1 MNVLVNDASLTDI
14 ANAIRSKLNT
24 SDTYK
29 PGQMAGAIQSIP
41 TGGGAVLGTKSIAA
55 NGTYNASS
63 DGYDGYSQVDVNV
76 PNTYTSSDEGKV
88 VSNGYLIEQFADTV
102 TMNGTWDT
110 TYIKS
115 LTVNVSGGG
124 GNAYVSGSFTPSSRV
139 NDVTIDVGSA
149 MTVSGIVV
157 VPHSE
162 SPLKNNG
169 KTCVGLLLTPNAYY
183 KAIGITSNNAGG
195 SLLAPAS
202 LTSGSAFTQS
212 GSSITLRPTGVT
224 GFAAGQFE
232 TIQYDWIVW

>member
-1 MNVLVNDASLTDI
+1 MSNVLVNDTSLTAI
-14 ANAIRSKLNT
+14 ANAIRSKLGVST
-24 SDTYK
+24 TYK
-29 PGQMAGAIQSIP
+29 PGQMASAIQSIP
-41 TGGGAVLGTKSIAA
+41 TG
-55 NGTYNASS
+55 
-63 DGYDGYSQVDVNV
+63 
-76 PNTYTSSDEGKV
+76 
-88 VSNGYLIEQFADTV
+88 
-102 TMNGTWDT
+102 
-110 TYIKS
+110 
-115 LTVNVSGGG
+115 GGG

-139 NDVTIDVGSA
+139 GNVTIDVGSA
-149 MTVSGIVV
+149 MTVHGIAVF
-157 VPHSE
+157 PHSE
-162 SPLKNNG
+162 SPLKSGG